1 LNVDRLN
8 FTGVETSVA
17 FRLHDSVLDLSYS
30 ALHGSGQP
38 ANDLQSRYAFNY
50 PSHSATAGWT
60 GTLPGHIA
68 ARTRVGAMQ
77 RLGQN
82 AYAVWDLY
90 AARSI
95 GYVRPFLQ
103 LTNLTNTDYQ
113 EITGVVMPN
122 RMVLGGVEL
131 AWRGKIR

>member
-1 LNVDRLN
+1 MARASRRTICSRVM
-8 FTGVETSVA
+8 
-17 FRLHDSVLDLSYS
+17 LSTIHRI
-30 ALHGSGQP
+30 ALRQ
-38 ANDLQSRYAFNY
+38 
-50 PSHSATAGWT
+50 AGRV
-60 GTLPGHIA
+60 TLPCHIA
-68 ARTRVGAMQ
+68 ARTRIGAMQ

-90 AARSI
+90 AARST

-122 RMVLGGVEL
+122 RMALGGVEI
-131 AWRGKIR
+131 AWPGKIR